1 MSRVPLGRRNLLAD
15 RRRLLASV
23 VGVGL
28 AVMLILLLGGIWAGL
43 QAQTRLYTDKV
54 GADLYV
60 LQPGVRDLTAGTSA
74 LPMTTL
80 ATVRADRDVAWAA
93 PIRTAY
99 LIAQLHGK
107 KVATYLIGSVPGER
121 GGVWALSS
129 GRAPRTDDEVVL
141 GSALAK
147 RHGLHVGDRLEV
159 LGHSLHIVGI
169 APANGFMMSYV
180 FVTHHAFD
188 QMSATPNSTSA
199 ILIGTK
205 TPIAVAQRLRAEG
218 LNVLTRDQ
226 VARNDVKF
234 ATGIF
239 GGPLRL
245 MAGIGLAAGTMIIAL
260 TAYTAIVER
269 RREYGIVKAM
279 GATRR
284 RLVSLA
290 LFQTLS
296 LAALGLFAGWL
307 LFLVGRELIVSSR
320 PQFSVL
326 LTPTTFTQATI
337 AAFVMALLAAII
349 PARRLAKLEPAV
361 AYRST
366 S

>member
-1 MSRVPLGRRNLLAD
+1 MARVPLGRRNLLAD

-28 AVMLILLLGGIWAGL
+28 AVMLILLLDGMYTGI
-43 QAQTRLYTDKV
+43 QAQSRIYTDKEH
-54 GADLYV
+54 ADLYV
-60 LQPGVRDLTAGTSA
+60 LQPGVRDLTAGTSS
-74 LPMTTL
+74 LPMSTL
-80 ATVRADRDVAWAA
+80 GVVRADRDVTWAA

-107 KVATYLIGSVPGER
+107 KVATYLVGSVPGEA
-121 GGVWALSS
+121 GGPWAISS
-129 GRAPRTDDEVVL
+129 GRAPAADDEVVL
-141 GSALAK
+141 GSALAQ

-159 LGHSLHIVGI
+159 LGHSLRIVGI

-188 QMSATPNSTSA
+188 AVAGAPNTTSV
-199 ILIGTK
+199 ILVGTK
-205 TPIAVAQRLRAEG
+205 NPTATAQRLRAEG
-218 LNVLTRDQ
+218 LNVLSRDQ
-226 VARNDVKF
+226 LAQNDVKF

-239 GGPLRL
+239 GSPLKL
-245 MAGIGLAAGTMIIAL
+245 MVGIGLAAGTLIIAL
-260 TAYTAIVER
+260 TAYTTIIER

-279 GATRR
+279 GAPRR
-284 RLVSLA
+284 RLVELA
-290 LFQTLS
+290 LFQTLT
-296 LAALGLFAGWL
+296 LAALGLVAGWL

-320 PQFSVL
+320 PQFSVV
-326 LTPTTFTQATI
+326 LTSGALVRATV

-366 S
+366 T

>member
-28 AVMLILLLGGIWAGL
+28 AVMLILLLDGMYTGI
-43 QAQTRLYTDKV
+43 QAQSRIYTDKE
-54 GADLYV
+54 GAALYV
-60 LQPGVRDLTAGTSA
+60 LQPGVRDLTAGTSS
-74 LPMTTL
+74 LPMSTL
-80 ATVRADRDVAWAA
+80 RVVRADRDVTWAA

-99 LIAQLHGK
+99 LIVQLHGK
-107 KVATYLIGSVPGER
+107 KVATYLVGSVPGEA
-121 GGVWALSS
+121 GGPWAISS
-129 GRAPRTDDEVVL
+129 GRASAADDEVVL

-147 RHGLHVGDRLEV
+147 RHGLRVGDRLEV
-159 LGHSLHIVGI
+159 LGHSLRIVGI

-188 QMSATPNSTSA
+188 AVSGAPNTTSVV
-199 ILIGTK
+199 LVGTK
-205 TPIAVAQRLRAEG
+205 NPSAVQQRLRAQG
-218 LNVLTRDQ
+218 LNVLSREQ
-226 VARNDVKF
+226 LAENDVKF

-239 GGPLRL
+239 GSPLKL
-245 MAGIGLAAGTMIIAL
+245 MVGIGLAAGTLIIAL
-260 TAYTAIVER
+260 TAYTTIIER

-284 RLVSLA
+284 RLVELA
-290 LFQTLS
+290 LFQTLT
-296 LAALGLFAGWL
+296 LAALGLIAGWL
-307 LFLVGRELIVSSR
+307 LFFVGRELIVSSR
-320 PQFSVL
+320 PQFSVV
-326 LTPTTFTQATI
+326 LTSGALVRASA

-366 S
+366 T